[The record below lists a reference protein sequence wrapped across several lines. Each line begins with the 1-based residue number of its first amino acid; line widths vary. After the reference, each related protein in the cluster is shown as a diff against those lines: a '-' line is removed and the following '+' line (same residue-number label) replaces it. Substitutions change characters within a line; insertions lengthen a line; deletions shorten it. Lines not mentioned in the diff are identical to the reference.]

1 LKVLLPFISLIL
13 NFLAI
18 LKKENT
24 FLMRNLIVLV
34 LLFLGLIFPSK
45 SYASHIELKPCIQIS
60 HCVREELEVENISE
74 PFEVIKQIIEN
85 TPRTKIVENDGDYL
99 HAEVTSRIMKYVDD
113 LEVSYF
119 PENKKIIIR
128 SESRVGEGDFG
139 VNKKRVDLIKNKF
152 FDI

>member
-1 LKVLLPFISLIL
+1 M
-13 NFLAI
+13 
-18 LKKENT
+18 KK
-24 FLMRNLIVLV
+24 LIVLG
-34 LLFLGLIFPSK
+34 LLSLGLVFPSQ
-45 SYASHIELKPCIQIS
+45 SFASHIELKPCVQIS

-74 PFEVIKQIIEN
+74 PFQIIKQIIEN

-113 LEVSYF
+113 LEVSYIS
-119 PENKKIIIR
+119 ENKKIVIR

>member
-1 LKVLLPFISLIL
+1 MKNLIL
-13 NFLAI
+13 LG
-18 LKKENT
+18 
-24 FLMRNLIVLV
+24 

-60 HCVREELEVENISE
+60 HCVREELDMENIVE
-74 PFEVIKQIIEN
+74 PFEEIKQIIESI
-85 TPRTKIVENDGDYL
+85 PRTQIIEKDGDYL

-113 LEVSYF
+113 LEISYI
-119 PENKKIIIR
+119 PETNRIIIR

-139 VNKKRVDLIKNKF
+139 VNKKRVDLIKDNF